1 MSVRCTLPLVGKTT
15 VELDL
20 DLLPSGIPS
29 AVVLIY
35 APATPKRLRFRLTG
49 VILRNRPKGPFA
61 RKTLWRTLRVPGYAP
76 GWRLAGP
83 FARTGEAFNELCH
96 AVHPAWRDRVR
107 FVDPRTGARVVHA
120 CPDCE
125 ALEELRGAA

>member
-20 DLLPSGIPS
+20 DLLPPGIPS

-35 APATPKRLRFRLTG
+35 APATPKRLRYRLPG
-49 VILRNRPKGPFA
+49 VIERHRPSGEFA
-61 RKTLWRTLRVPGYAP
+61 RRVRWRVVRVPGYAP
-76 GWRLAGP
+76 GWRCAGP
-83 FARTGEAFNELCH
+83 FAQSGEAFNELCH

-107 FVDPRTGARVVHA
+107 FVDPRTGAHVVHA